1 MTSCFLSGPDRKS
14 TIHDDVLSQ
23 LLNEELEAE
32 VMFAQR
38 LSASPPQALP
48 LTHSLTPLRKAHRAP
63 TSEDAPPLKLSIV
76 PLNRTSPSEV
86 NSPPSPAGDESI
98 RSEST
103 LSFTVT
109 SSCAPFRS
117 THECLQRFAAN

>member
-14 TIHDDVLSQ
+14 TIRDDVLSQ
-23 LLNEELEAE
+23 LLDEELEAE

-48 LTHSLTPLRKAHRAP
+48 LTHSLTPLRKTHKAP
-63 TSEDAPPLKLSIV
+63 ASEDAPLLKPSVVL
-76 PLNRTSPSEV
+76 LNRRPPSEA

-109 SSCAPFRS
+109 SSCAPIRS